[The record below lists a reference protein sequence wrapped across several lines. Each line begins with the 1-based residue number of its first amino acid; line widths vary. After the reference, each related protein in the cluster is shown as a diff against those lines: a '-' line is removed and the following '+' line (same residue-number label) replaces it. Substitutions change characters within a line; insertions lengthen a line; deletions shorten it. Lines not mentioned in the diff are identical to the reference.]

1 MAKAKLVIDGNIGE
15 PDPMLVAFGMED
27 NVISSQSVAKFLL
40 ENIEADTIEI
50 EIRSNGGSV
59 SHGFDIYDQLINS
72 GKTIITKGYRVNSIA
87 TVIFLA
93 GDKGKRY
100 LSKNAEF
107 IIHNPWISAE
117 QLGAMKL
124 TADSVS
130 NLQEDLQNAETK
142 LFDFYSEKLKLDDSG
157 KVRLREMMGK
167 DTNLGSEE
175 AIKFGFAS
183 GYLEDAKVKAVYTDL
198 ILAEL
203 KSKSNTEN
211 KMDNK
216 VIETKITGIEKLL
229 TKVLGFVKAKV
240 EIVAASINLGDG
252 TPIYY
257 DGELAVGVACFSDEE
272 MTMPL
277 DGGEYPLED
286 GRILNVDAGIVTE
299 IVEAVADNV
308 KELAALKQ
316 KVADLEASLKTE
328 TELKNAEV
336 EKNKT
341 ITGDVEKITTELTA
355 LKTLVIGATTKK
367 EKIKAEVVNENTPAW
382 KKALIQTRNYRAT
395 NAK

>member
-1 MAKAKLVIDGNIGE
+1 MIKAKLVIDGNIGE
-15 PDPMLVAFGMED
+15 PDPMLIAFGLED
-27 NVISSQSVAKFLL
+27 NTISSQDVANFLL
-40 ENIEADTIEI
+40 ENVDADTIEI

-72 GKTIITKGYRVNSIA
+72 GKKIITKGYRVNSIA

-93 GDKGKRY
+93 GDKGKRF

-130 NLQEDLQNAETK
+130 NLQEDLQVAETK
-142 LFDFYSEKLKLDDSG
+142 LFDFYAEKLKLDDSG
-157 KVRLREMMGK
+157 KVSLREMMGK
-167 DTNLGSEE
+167 DTNLGSAE

-203 KSKSNTEN
+203 KSKSNTNN

-216 VIETKITGIEKLL
+216 VIETKITGLEKLL
-229 TKVLGFVKAKV
+229 TKVLNLVKAKV

-257 DGELAVGVACFSDEE
+257 DGELMVGAACFSDEA

-299 IVEAVADNV
+299 IVEAVADSEA
-308 KELAALKQ
+308 ELAALKL
-316 KVADLEASLKTE
+316 KVTELEASLKTE
-328 TELKNAEV
+328 SELKNAEV

-341 ITGDVEKITTELTA
+341 VTADVEKITTELTA

-367 EKIKAEVVNENTPAW
+367 EKVKAEVVTEQTPDW
-382 KKALIQTRNYRAT
+382 KKRLLKERSNRV
-395 NAK
+395 N